1 LLCIIGAGG
10 YGWIALQCLTGTAEC
25 IQYGKDDASSNTWTN
40 SVIKTTAQKEEGK
53 LLPAGPF
60 VYYAREDKVRSR
72 YGIDS
77 CTVTGNRPDNSL
89 SGSDQ
94 TLQVESYRTAEKL
107 YNLIYGLLEKKHLL
121 CCSIRKD
128 EEDKTKGEGR
138 ADLGLVTGHA
148 YSILR
153 VEYLEIS
160 DSETERFIKLRNPW
174 GSGEWKGKWSDG
186 DQRWKK

>member
-40 SVIKTTAQKEEGK
+40 SVIKPTLQKEEGK
-53 LLPAGPF
+53 LLPSGRF
-60 VYYAREDKVRSR
+60 VCYPREDKVRSR
-72 YGIDS
+72 YGIDR
-77 CTVTGNRPDNSL
+77 CIGNRPDNSL

-94 TLQVESYRTAEKL
+94 TLQVESYETAEEL
-107 YNLIYGLLEKKHLL
+107 YDLIYGLLKNKHLL
-121 CCSIRKD
+121 CCSIHRD
-128 EEDKTKGEGR
+128 EDDQTKGEGR
-138 ADLGLVTGHA
+138 ADFGLVTKHA

-160 DSETERFIKLRNPW
+160 DNGETERFIKLRNPW
-174 GSGEWKGKWSDG
+174 GSGEWTGKWSDG
-186 DQRWKK
+186 DPRWKK